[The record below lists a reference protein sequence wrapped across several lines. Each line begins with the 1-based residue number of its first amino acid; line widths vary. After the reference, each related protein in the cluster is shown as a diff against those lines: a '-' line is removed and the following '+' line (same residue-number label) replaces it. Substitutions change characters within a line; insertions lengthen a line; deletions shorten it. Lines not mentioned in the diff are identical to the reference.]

1 MKESEK
7 PILSTIQIQSSLCEY
22 CVFTYVKSSKYIS
35 QILTVIILGIMVTSD
50 FNFVIIHNAQVL
62 LTEWGGKY
70 I

>member
-7 PILSTIQIQSSLCEY
+7 PILSTIQIQSSLCEQ

-62 LTEWGGKY
+62 LTE
-70 I
+70 